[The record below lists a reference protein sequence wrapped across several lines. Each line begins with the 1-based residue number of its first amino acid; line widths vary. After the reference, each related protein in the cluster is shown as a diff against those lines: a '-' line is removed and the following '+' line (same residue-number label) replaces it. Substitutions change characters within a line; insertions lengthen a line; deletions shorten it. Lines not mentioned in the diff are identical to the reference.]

1 MYLLVGVVCI
11 YTSVVQ
17 KRGHHNNLRVVL
29 GALPSPS
36 MPQLNY
42 DHNTYL
48 AVTLSTASHIHF
60 QPSSLSAVHPSLA
73 YHGQVGKLQ
82 NVQLFAVPKTDWD
95 QVGEDI
101 LGVLK
106 AKQGVLGVDVQVPK
120 QRVKRGSD
128 EL

>member
-1 MYLLVGVVCI
+1 MYRLADGVNLYQCCAE
-11 YTSVVQ
+11 T
-17 KRGHHNNLRVVL
+17 NNLSF
-29 GALPSPS
+29 AITFHNHQSPS
-36 MPQLNY
+36 MPQSLDY

-48 AVTLSTASHIHF
+48 AVTLSTASHI
-60 QPSSLSAVHPSLA
+60 QPSLLSAVHPSLA
-73 YHGQVGKLQ
+73 YHGQVGELKD
-82 NVQLFAVPKTDWD
+82 VQLFAVPKTDWD

-101 LGVLK
+101 LAVLK